1 MRPNKLIMENVGP
14 FVGRTVIDFDA
25 LDDIFLITGKTG
37 AGKTTIFDAL
47 CFVLYGTLPGSRKA
61 TVGRL
66 RSDFAAEEDECSV
79 SLEFSLG
86 PGRYRVDRSPK
97 QEKRKKRGSGTTTVD
112 ETAVLYEWREGR
124 WESRSDRKTEADD
137 RIRELIGLSAE
148 EFSKIVL
155 LPQGEFAE
163 FLRQNTTERGEVL
176 RKLFPVDLAVRV
188 RELAKARAN
197 EAKSRLSEAERA
209 LAEAAAKFPAEE
221 AESRLAAAAA
231 AMEAAKGRTAAAAAE
246 LGKTAEA
253 LRAAEAEEEAA
264 RRASEARRAEEEL
277 EKRSGEMEEL
287 ARSLTASRRA
297 AGPAQQL
304 RRAEETRAAA
314 AASESAAASA
324 EQELHKAGRA
334 AAALEERNGEIP
346 ALEQEERSLRER
358 RFPLAEAAEEEERS
372 AAEEAELSALT
383 DRRDSLRKELEA
395 AAAEIEKR
403 EGELERL
410 QEQAADTESL
420 DRRWEAARADMER
433 LRAMKQAAD
442 RIEPLRAEEAT
453 LRLRLAE
460 LETGCADLE
469 RRIPVLESKVRE
481 LSAQRAAQ
489 ESGHAAVLLASA
501 LEPGKPCPVCGSTEH
516 PLPAAAAA
524 PVFGLAEQLEALEK
538 SVADAFRDLTAKRE
552 ESKARSREL
561 ERLERELEDGR
572 SLYRTERVRL
582 HAAEDP
588 RLAAGGPPAFGLP
601 PDLPSA
607 AELAAAL
614 QACSAEATEA
624 NALRT
629 AALRARDRAAVLYRE
644 LDGLSKRRAAA
655 EAELS
660 GLSERLGSREAALKG
675 RRAKL
680 GALRAEW
687 RTETVAFAL
696 NRLDARIEELERTIA
711 SRRAAAE
718 GAGKELAAAGARRTA
733 AQEALRAAETARR
746 EAEEALS
753 AALAASP
760 FADEA
765 ALRAAI
771 LPPVREEELDGEL
784 EAWKEARNRLGTVRA
799 EAESALEARRAERA
813 ASGERGTAEELR
825 ERLSGLEGERREAE
839 EERDRTGAA
848 LAALE
853 RDRQS
858 YQEAAERRRSLA
870 EEAGRLR
877 AVADDLMGNN
887 PKKRSFDA
895 WLLGLYLQE
904 VAAYAGRRLERMS
917 EGRYSLM
924 LDAEGDGGRGRA
936 GLDLAVFDA
945 YTGKARP
952 CATLSGGESFM
963 ASISLAL
970 GLADSI
976 QARSGGVRLD
986 AVFIDEGFGS
996 LDEASLDRALTI
1008 LDEIRDHRMVGLIS
1022 HVGDMRS
1029 RIPSRIDVVKTGS
1042 GSAVR
1047 I

>member
-264 RRASEARRAEEEL
+264 RRASEARRAEEEQAV
-277 EKRSGEMEEL
+277 RSSEMEEL
-287 ARSLTASRRA
+287 ARALNASRRA
-297 AGPAQQL
+297 GGPAQYL
-304 RRAEETRAAA
+304 RRAEAARTAASAAENGAAA
-314 AASESAAASA
+314 A
-324 EQELHKAGRA
+324 EQEALRAGRT
-334 AAALEERNGEIP
+334 AAALEERSGEIR
-346 ALEQEERSLRER
+346 ALEQEERTLRER
-358 RFPLAEAAEEEERS
+358 RFPLAEAAAEEARS
-372 AAEEAELSALT
+372 AAEEAELSTLNE
-383 DRRDSLRKELEA
+383 RRDSLKKELEG
-395 AAAEIEKR
+395 AAAEIGKR
-403 EGELERL
+403 EEELERL
-410 QEQAADTESL
+410 QEQAADTEAL
-420 DRRWEAARADMER
+420 DRRWEAARTNLER
-433 LRAMKQAAD
+433 LRTMKLAAD
-442 RIEPLRAEEAT
+442 RIEPLRVEEAAV
-453 LRLRLAE
+453 RLRLGE
-460 LETGCADLE
+460 LEAGCADLE

-481 LSAQRAAQ
+481 ISDQRDAQ
-489 ESGHAAVLLASA
+489 ESGRAAVLLAAA
-501 LEPGKPCPVCGSTEH
+501 LLPGKPCPVCGSTEH
-516 PLPAAAAA
+516 PLPAAAEA

-538 SVADAFRDLTAKRE
+538 SVADAVRDLTSKRE
-552 ESKARSREL
+552 EIKARRREL
-561 ERLERELEDGR
+561 ERLERELEAGR
-572 SLYRTERVRL
+572 ALYRTERAQLQGPGTPRSDAGE
-582 HAAEDP
+582 AA
-588 RLAAGGPPAFGLP
+588 AFNLP
-601 PDLPSA
+601 PDLPPA

-614 QACSAEATEA
+614 QVCSAEATEA
-624 NALRT
+624 NGLRT
-629 AALRARDRAAVLYRE
+629 AALRGRDRAAVLYRE

-660 GLSERLGSREAALKG
+660 GLTERQGSREAALEG
-675 RRAKL
+675 RREKL
-680 GALRAEW
+680 AALRAEW

-696 NRLDARIEELERTIA
+696 NRLDARLEELERTIA
-711 SRRAAAE
+711 AHRTAAE
-718 GAGKELAAAGARRTA
+718 TAGKELAAAAARRHA
-733 AQEALRAAETARR
+733 AQEAREAAGVSRQ

-765 ALRAAI
+765 ALRAAL
-771 LPPVREEELDGEL
+771 LPPEREESLEEELA
-784 EAWKEARNRLGTVRA
+784 AWKEARSRLGTVRA
-799 EAESALEARRAERA
+799 EAESALEALRAERS
-813 ASGERGTAEELR
+813 ASGASGTAEELR
-825 ERLSGLEGERREAE
+825 TRLSDLERARREAE
-839 EERDRTGAA
+839 EERDRAGAA

-853 RDRQS
+853 RDREI
-858 YQEAAERRRSLA
+858 YREAAERRRSLA
-870 EEAGRLR
+870 EEAGRLK
-877 AVADDLMGNN
+877 ALADDLAGNN

-924 LDAEGDGGRGRA
+924 LDAEGDGGRGKA

-1022 HVGDMRS
+1022 HVADMKS